1 MRSSAPESVLLTA
14 TESGLAADPGP
25 TRCSLTAAL
34 PPAGSPARGVLRF
47 PWGIVLLASVFWA
60 EMGCLVPRL
69 PKSYW
74 FFPILLWTCLGLD
87 GSLVFVFLNFILT
100 DELKSEMF
108 QAGALVTDEPR
119 VSVFTF
125 LYSLS
130 QEEIDLIPL
139 RRAGLLAAK
148 GGS

>member
-1 MRSSAPESVLLTA
+1 M
-14 TESGLAADPGP
+14 
-25 TRCSLTAAL
+25 
-34 PPAGSPARGVLRF
+34 
-47 PWGIVLLASVFWA
+47 
-60 EMGCLVPRL
+60 
-69 PKSYW
+69 
-74 FFPILLWTCLGLD
+74 GLD